1 MRPEHWLFTIPL
13 RLRSLFRWAQADQE
27 LDDELRDHLERK
39 TEEYVSQGMTQEEAH
54 RRARL
59 DLGGIEQ
66 AKEKCRDARRVNL
79 IQDFTQDLRFGLRM
93 LRKSP
98 GFTAVVIL
106 TLALGIGA
114 NTAIFQLVDS
124 VRLRSMPVP
133 NAQELVEVRLATGN
147 DGMGINA
154 GDNPQ
159 MTNPLWEELRGHQ
172 AAFSGIFAWGTDTF
186 SLGNGA
192 NARNVHGLWVSG
204 GFFPVL
210 GIAPVRGRL
219 LDYQDDQHGCGAS
232 VALISY
238 GLWQSEFGGRNS
250 AIGSSVTV
258 QDHSFQIIGVTPP
271 GFWGLEV
278 GRTFDVALPICS
290 LETIQSVN
298 ASFHR
303 RDVWWLTVMGRLKAG
318 WTLDRASAYLGGISR
333 GLLEATGPVGYPS
346 SMLEKYLN
354 FRMAAYPAGNGMSPL
369 RQMFDTPLW
378 ILLCITGLVLL
389 IACANLA
396 NLMLARANTR
406 QREMATRLA
415 LGASRGRLIQQLLSE
430 SLLLVLSGALLGV
443 ALARWLAQSILR
455 LLSTEGNVV
464 QLDLSLDWRVLAFT
478 AAATVLTGVLF
489 SLVPAFRSSQADPG
503 VAMKVAGRGVTA
515 GRGRF
520 SFQRFLVLSQV
531 AISLILVTG
540 ALLFVRS
547 FRNLM
552 AFNPGFREQDILLL
566 QTDFRKLLPRP
577 LKPLQLDLLN
587 QIRVVP
593 QVESAAMSTHVPLD
607 GSSWTLGFN
616 LNDVRGSSKFT
627 WVSTQYFETMQ
638 IAVLS
643 GRDFT
648 ERDIESSPRV
658 ALVNQTFVRD
668 YCGERNPIGKTITS
682 VAEPN
687 YPAAT
692 YEIVGVV
699 RDTKYADLRE
709 PVPPEVF
716 GAAQQYPSEGPWGPI
731 FIRSSA
737 PMSIVIASVKEKL
750 GRTYPVMKIEF
761 QVFQT
766 QIRDRLVIERLMAV
780 LSGFFGVLAGGL
792 AIIGLYGVMSYIV
805 IQRRN
810 EIGIR
815 VALGAKRGQVISMVM
830 LEAGALLLIGALI
843 GASISL
849 AAGRGAE
856 SLLFGLSS
864 SDSLTLAL
872 AIVLLVMCG
881 AVASFLPAY
890 RASSTD
896 PMVALRYE

>member
-1 MRPEHWLFTIPL
+1 MSLL
-13 RLRSLFRWAQADQE
+13 RNVKTGLRSLFRKEQVDRE
-27 LDDELRDHLERK
+27 LDEELGAYVEMAADEKMKQGMSRNEALRVVRLERGSLEV
-39 TEEYVSQGMTQEEAH
+39 T
-54 RRARL
+54 
-59 DLGGIEQ
+59 
-66 AKEKCRDARRVNL
+66 KEVVRSGAWESILETCW
-79 IQDFTQDLRFGLRM
+79 QDLRFGLRM

-98 GFTAVVIL
+98 GFTAVALL

-114 NTAIFQLVDS
+114 NTAIFQLLDS
-124 VRLRSMPVP
+124 VRLRSMPVRHP
-133 NAQELVEVRLATGN
+133 QELVEVRLATGN

-159 MTNPLWEELRGHQ
+159 MTNPLWEELRDHQ

-186 SLGNGA
+186 SLGTGA
-192 NARNVHGLWVSG
+192 NVRNVHGLEVSG
-204 GFFPVL
+204 GFFPVS

-219 LDYQDDQHGCGAS
+219 LDYQDDKRGCGAS
-232 VALISY
+232 VAVISY
-238 GLWQSEFGGRNS
+238 GLWQSEFGGRDS
-250 AIGSSVTV
+250 AIGSSVTI
-258 QDHSFQIIGVTPP
+258 QDHSFQVVGVTPP

-290 LETIQSVN
+290 LGTIQSVY

-318 WTLDRASAYLGGISR
+318 WTLDRASTYLSGISR
-333 GLLEATGPVGYPS
+333 GLLEATAPTDYQAS
-346 SMLEKYLN
+346 TLEKYLN
-354 FRMAAYPAGNGMSPL
+354 FRMAAYPAGKGISPL
-369 RQMFDTPLW
+369 QRTFDTPLW

-406 QREMATRLA
+406 QRELATRLA

-430 SLLLVLSGALLGV
+430 SLLLVLSGTLLSV

-464 QLDLSLDWRVLAFT
+464 QLDLTLDWRVLAFT
-478 AAATVLTGVLF
+478 AAATVLTCVLF
-489 SLVPAFRSSQADPG
+489 GLVPAFRTSQADQG
-503 VAMKVAGRGVTA
+503 DAMKVAGRGVTA

-531 AISLILVTG
+531 AISLILVTS

-547 FRNLM
+547 FRKLM
-552 AFNPGFREQDILLL
+552 TFNPGFREQDILLV
-566 QTDFRKLLPRP
+566 QSDFRKLLPRP
-577 LKPLQLDLLN
+577 LKPLQRDLLN
-587 QIRVVP
+587 QIRAVP
-593 QVESAAMSTHVPLD
+593 QVQSVAMSTHVPLD

-616 LNDVRGSSKFT
+616 LDDVSGSSKFT

-638 IAVLS
+638 IPALS

-648 ERDIESSPRV
+648 DRDTESSPRV

-668 YCGERNPIGKTITS
+668 YCGEGNPIGRTIRTI
-682 VAEPN
+682 AEPN

-699 RDTKYADLRE
+699 GDTKYADLRE
-709 PVPPEVF
+709 PIPPEVF
-716 GAAQQYPSEGPWGPI
+716 GAAQQYPAEGPWGPI

-737 PMSIVIASVKEKL
+737 PMSNVIAAVKDTLEREYPAMKL
-750 GRTYPVMKIEF
+750 EF

-766 QIRDRLVIERLMAV
+766 QIRDRLVIERLMAA

-792 AIIGLYGVMSYIV
+792 AIIGLYGVMSYVV

-815 VALGAKRGQVISMVM
+815 VALGAKRGHVIRMVM
-830 LEAGALLLIGALI
+830 LEAGALLLIGAVI
-843 GASISL
+843 GASLSL

-864 SDSLTLAL
+864 SDPLTLAL
-872 AIVLLVMCG
+872 GVLLLIVCG

-890 RASSTD
+890 RASNTD

>member
-1 MRPEHWLFTIPL
+1 MQPEHWLFTIPL
-13 RLRSLFRWAQADQE
+13 RLRSLFRRAQADQD
-27 LDDELRDHLERK
+27 LDDELRDHLDRK
-39 TEEYVSQGMTQEEAH
+39 TEEYVAKGMPPEDAR

-66 AKEKCRDARRVNL
+66 TKEKCRDARRVNWF
-79 IQDFTQDLRFGLRM
+79 QDFIRDLLYGLRL

-98 GFTAVVIL
+98 GFTIIAVL

-114 NTAIFQLVDS
+114 NTAIFRLLDS

-133 NAQELVEVRLATGN
+133 NPQGLVEVRVANGN
-147 DGMGINA
+147 GGMGVNV

-159 MTNPLWEELRGHQ
+159 MTNPLWEELRDHQ

-186 SLGNGA
+186 SLGKGT
-192 NARNVHGLWVSG
+192 NARDVHGLWVSG

-219 LDYQDDQHGCGAS
+219 FDYQDDQHGCGAS
-232 VALISY
+232 VAVISY
-238 GLWQSEFGGRNS
+238 GLWQGEFGGLDS

-258 QDHSFQIIGVTPP
+258 QDHSFQIVGVTPP

-290 LETIQSVN
+290 LQTIQSDS

-303 RDVWWLTVMGRLKAG
+303 RDVWWLTVMGRLKVG
-318 WTLDRASAYLGGISR
+318 WTLDRASAYVGGISR
-333 GLLEATGPVGYPS
+333 GLLEATVPVGYQAS
-346 SMLEKYLN
+346 TLEKYLN
-354 FRMAAYPAGNGMSPL
+354 FRLAAYPAGTGVSPL
-369 RQMFDTPLW
+369 RQRFDTSLW

-389 IACANLA
+389 IACANLG
-396 NLMLARANTR
+396 NLMLARANAR
-406 QREMATRLA
+406 RREMATRLA

-430 SLLLVLSGALLGV
+430 SLLLVLAGVLLSV
-443 ALARWLAQSILR
+443 ALAGSLAQLILR
-455 LLSTEGNVV
+455 LLSTKGNVV

-478 AAATVLTGVLF
+478 ATAATLTCVLF
-489 SLVPAFRSSQADPG
+489 GLVPAFRSSQADPG
-503 VAMKVAGRGVTA
+503 VAMKVTGRGATA
-515 GRGRF
+515 GRDRF

-531 AISLILVTG
+531 AISLVLVTS

-552 AFNPGFREQDILLL
+552 TFNPGFREQGILLV
-566 QTDFRKLLPRP
+566 QADFRRLPPRP
-577 LKPLQLDLLN
+577 LKALQRDLLN
-587 QIRVVP
+587 QIGAVP
-593 QVESAAMSTHVPLD
+593 QVESVAMATHVPLD

-616 LNDVRGSSKFT
+616 LDDVRGSSKFT

-638 IAVLS
+638 IPVLT

-648 ERDIESSPRV
+648 DRDTESSPRV
-658 ALVNQTFVRD
+658 ALVNQTFVRE
-668 YCGERNPIGKTITS
+668 YCGERNPIGKTITT

-687 YPAAT
+687 YPAAK

-709 PVPPEVF
+709 PTPPQVF
-716 GAAQQYPSEGPWGPI
+716 GVAQQYPTEFSWGPI
-731 FIRSSA
+731 FVRSSA
-737 PMSIVIASVKEKL
+737 PMSTIIAAVRDTL
-750 GRTYPVMKIEF
+750 ARTYPGMKVEF

-766 QIRDRLVIERLMAV
+766 QIRDRLVIERLMAA
-780 LSGFFGVLAGGL
+780 LAGFFGVLAGGL
-792 AIIGLYGVMSYIV
+792 AIIGLYGVVSYVV

-815 VALGAKRGQVISMVM
+815 VALGAKRGQIIRMVM
-830 LEAGALLLIGALI
+830 LEAGAMLLIGVVI
-843 GASISL
+843 GAPMSL
-849 AAGRGAE
+849 AAGRWAE

-864 SDSLTLAL
+864 SDPLTLAL
-872 AIVLLVMCG
+872 AIVLLLVCG
-881 AVASFLPAY
+881 GVASFLPAH
-890 RASSTD
+890 RASNTD
-896 PMVALRYE
+896 PMVVLRYE

>member
-1 MRPEHWLFTIPL
+1 MRPEHWLYTIPL

-27 LDDELRDHLERK
+27 LDEELRDHIERK
-39 TEEYVSQGMTQEEAH
+39 ADEYAAQGMTQEQAH

-59 DLGGIEQ
+59 DLEGFEQ
-66 AKEKCRDARRVNL
+66 TKEKCRDARRVSWIENFA
-79 IQDFTQDLRFGLRM
+79 QDSHFGLRI

-133 NAQELVEVRLATGN
+133 NPQELVEVRVANGN
-147 DGMGINA
+147 GGMGINV

-172 AAFSGIFAWGTDTF
+172 VAFSGIFAWGTDYF

-192 NARNVHGLWVSG
+192 NARNIHGLWVSG

-210 GIAPVRGRL
+210 GIAPAHGRL
-219 LDYQDDQHGCGAS
+219 LDYQDDRHGCGAS
-232 VALISY
+232 VAVISY
-238 GLWQSEFGGRNS
+238 GLWQSEFAGRDS
-250 AIGSSVTV
+250 AVGSSVTV
-258 QDHSFQIIGVTPP
+258 QDHSFQIVGVTPP
-271 GFWGLEV
+271 GFWGLDV

-318 WTLDRASAYLGGISR
+318 WTPDRASAYLGGISR
-333 GLLEATGPVGYPS
+333 GLLEATVPMGYQS
-346 SMLEKYLN
+346 STLEKYLN

-369 RQMFDTPLW
+369 RQRFDTPLW

-396 NLMLARANTR
+396 NLMLARANAR

-430 SLLLVLSGALLGV
+430 SLLLVLSGTLLGV

-478 AAATVLTGVLF
+478 AAGAVLTCVLF
-489 SLVPAFRSSQADPG
+489 GLVPAFRSSQADPG
-503 VAMKVAGRGVTA
+503 VAVKVAGRAVTA
-515 GRGRF
+515 GRDRF

-531 AISLILVTG
+531 AISLILVTS

-552 AFNPGFREQDILLL
+552 AFNPGFREQDILLV
-566 QTDFRKLLPRP
+566 QADFRRLLPRP
-577 LKPLQLDLLN
+577 LKPLQRDLLN
-587 QIRVVP
+587 QIRAVP

-616 LNDVRGSSKFT
+616 LDDVRVSSKFT
-627 WVSTQYFETMQ
+627 WVTAQYFETMQ
-638 IAVLS
+638 IPVLS

-648 ERDIESSPRV
+648 DRDTESSPRV

-668 YCGERNPIGKTITS
+668 YCGERNPIGKTITT
-682 VAEPN
+682 VAEPH

-699 RDTKYADLRE
+699 RDTKYAGLRE
-709 PVPPEVF
+709 PIPPQVF
-716 GAAQQYPSEGPWGPI
+716 GAAQQYPTEGPWGPI

-737 PMSIVIASVKEKL
+737 PMSTIIAAVKDTL
-750 GRTYPVMKIEF
+750 GRTYPAMKIEF

-766 QIRDRLVIERLMAV
+766 QIRDRLVIERLMAA
-780 LSGFFGVLAGGL
+780 LSGFFGILAGGL
-792 AIIGLYGVMSYIV
+792 AILGLYGVMSYIV

-815 VALGAKRGQVISMVM
+815 VALGAKRSQVISMVM
-830 LEAGALLLIGALI
+830 LEAGTLLLIGAVI
-843 GASISL
+843 GASMSL
-849 AAGRGAE
+849 AAGRAAG

-864 SDSLTLAL
+864 SDPLTLAL
-872 AIVLLVMCG
+872 AIALLVVCG

-890 RASSTD
+890 RASNTD

>member
-1 MRPEHWLFTIPL
+1 MRPEHWIYTIPL
-13 RLRSLFRWAQADQE
+13 RVRSLFRRAQADQE
-27 LDDELRDHLERK
+27 LNDELRDHLEQQ
-39 TEEYVSQGMTQEEAH
+39 TQQYVAQGMTQEEAH

-59 DLGGIEQ
+59 EFGGTEQ
-66 AKEKCRDARRVNL
+66 TKENCRDARRVNW
-79 IQDFTQDLRFGLRM
+79 IQDFGQDLRFGLRM

-98 GFTAVVIL
+98 GFTAVAVL

-114 NTAIFQLVDS
+114 NTAIFQLLDS

-133 NAQELVEVRLATGN
+133 NPQELVEVRLATGN

-159 MTNPLWEELRGHQ
+159 MTNPLWEELRSHQ
-172 AAFSGIFAWGTDTF
+172 AVFSGIFAWGADVF

-204 GFFPVL
+204 GFFPVV
-210 GIAPVRGRL
+210 GIAAMRGRL

-232 VALISY
+232 VAVISY
-238 GLWQSEFGGRNS
+238 GLWQSEFGGLDS
-250 AIGSSVTV
+250 AIGSSMTV

-278 GRTFDVALPICS
+278 GKSFDVALPICS
-290 LETIQSVN
+290 LETVQSVN

-303 RDVWWLTVMGRLKAG
+303 RDVWWLTVMGRLKPG

-333 GLLEATGPVGYPS
+333 GLMEATEPTGYQS
-346 SMLEKYLN
+346 STLEKYLS
-354 FRMAAYPAGNGMSPL
+354 FRMAAYAAGKGMSPL
-369 RQMFDTPLW
+369 RQTFDTSLW
-378 ILLCITGLVLL
+378 LLLCITGLVLL

-430 SLLLVLSGALLGV
+430 SVLLVLFGALLGV
-443 ALARWLAQSILR
+443 ALARWLAQSIVR

-464 QLDLSLDWRVLAFT
+464 QLDLSLDWRVLIFSAT
-478 AAATVLTGVLF
+478 AAVLTCVLF
-489 SLVPAFRSSQADPG
+489 GLVPAFQSSQADPG
-503 VAMKVAGRGVTA
+503 VAMKMAGRGVTM
-515 GRGRF
+515 GRDRF
-520 SFQRFLVLSQV
+520 SFQRLLLLSQV
-531 AISLILVTG
+531 AISLVLMTS
-540 ALLFVRS
+540 AFLFVRS

-552 AFNPGFREQDILLL
+552 TFNPGFREQGILLV
-566 QTDFRKLLPRP
+566 QSDFRKLLPRP

-587 QIRVVP
+587 QIRDVP

-616 LNDVRGSSKFT
+616 LEDVRSSSKFT
-627 WVSTQYFETMQ
+627 WVSTQYFGTMQ
-638 IAVLS
+638 IPLLA

-668 YCGERNPIGKTITS
+668 YCRGTNPIGKTITS
-682 VAEPN
+682 VVEPN

-692 YEIVGVV
+692 YQIVGVV

-737 PMSIVIASVKEKL
+737 PMSIVIAAVREKL
-750 GRTYPVMKIEF
+750 ARTYPVMKTEF

-766 QIRDRLVIERLMAV
+766 QIRDRLVIERLMAA
-780 LSGFFGVLAGGL
+780 LSGFFGVLAGAL
-792 AIIGLYGVMSYIV
+792 AIMGLYGVMSYVV

-815 VALGAKRGQVISMVM
+815 VALGAKRSQIISMVM

-849 AAGRGAE
+849 AAGRGAK

-864 SDSLTLAL
+864 SDPLTLAL
-872 AIVLLVMCG
+872 AIVLLLVCG

-890 RASSTD
+890 RASNTD
-896 PMVALRYE
+896 AMVALRYE